1 MIGSAT
7 ATLDAWPRRTLVR
20 LLGGSPDVG
29 MRQRWDAL
37 WPSLAS
43 LPQSTLRVLDAGC
56 GPGTWTLEIAARRPQ
71 WRVVG
76 IDRIADST
84 AAAAHAARRL
94 GIANAAFTCAD
105 FERFH
110 TRQPFD
116 VVLSVCSAHYLV
128 AAGRGPALFARFH
141 AWLKPGGRLMAILPR
156 HRDEIP
162 FVTWLPSPAWH
173 RVCRLDDL
181 RALCAGAGLVIEHV
195 HPVVGRAG
203 ILARQIGWSRAPHPR
218 LLGLLYPIE
227 RLLAWADARRPPSGT
242 EPAMFWVLL
251 ARRIDP

>member
-1 MIGSAT
+1 RPRTPRACSISPCWPSGWIGTALPPDAHAMIGSAT

-110 TRQPFD
+110 
-116 VVLSVCSAHYLV
+116 
-128 AAGRGPALFARFH
+128 
-141 AWLKPGGRLMAILPR
+141 
-156 HRDEIP
+156 
-162 FVTWLPSPAWH
+162 
-173 RVCRLDDL
+173 
-181 RALCAGAGLVIEHV
+181 
-195 HPVVGRAG
+195 
-203 ILARQIGWSRAPHPR
+203 
-218 LLGLLYPIE
+218 
-227 RLLAWADARRPPSGT
+227 
-242 EPAMFWVLL
+242 
-251 ARRIDP
+251 